1 MRDAIK
7 KRRRR
12 EIGKSTKSIAKRFVP
27 SSKASLAVEAILYKF
42 PTIALLLR
50 APTLPSFISTLLI
63 VRPEKRSAPESKNYG
78 AVQRSTSP
86 PKIRRPETLRHTP
99 QTGPLRLRVRRLR
112 RHRPRHK
119 PTETRLEH
127 SRDVARTS
135 SGPSGTCACV
145 FMVGLDR
152 ARQCPSSP
160 PLEIKFLS

>member
-1 MRDAIK
+1 MEREFHARCDK
-7 KRRRR
+7 KKKKKG

-99 QTGPLRLRVRRLR
+99 QTGPLRLHVRRLR
-112 RHRPRHK
+112 RHRPRHRRRYQIHC
-119 PTETRLEH
+119 PQCRRALRRYRLRFVH
-127 SRDVARTS
+127 QPR
-135 SGPSGTCACV
+135 
-145 FMVGLDR
+145 L
-152 ARQCPSSP
+152 
-160 PLEIKFLS
+160 L